1 MTVKSNSKNNSRVL
15 SDLQELNAKVARKI
29 DKKVKDMNEAEKE
42 IYLNSLGYRI
52 FKKRLERGWSQP
64 DLANMAG
71 VTYQNIQ
78 FAEDNK
84 VKMPRYIRELSE
96 SLGTSIEYLING
108 EEEPNVVRLEQH
120 VSIVS
125 VDTPIK
131 PDTNSD
137 YHLVKIKKGEP
148 LFVPKGAEIVGQVN
162 KVFIGHTN

>member
-1 MTVKSNSKNNSRVL
+1 MTVKSNSEINSRIQSKNNKIQS
-15 SDLQELNAKVARKI
+15 KI
-29 DKKVKDMNEAEKE
+29 DKKVKNMTDLEKE
-42 IYLNSLGYRI
+42 IYLNSLGGRI
-52 FKKRLERGWSQP
+52 FLKRIAKDWSQP

-162 KVFIGHTN
+162 KIFIGHTN